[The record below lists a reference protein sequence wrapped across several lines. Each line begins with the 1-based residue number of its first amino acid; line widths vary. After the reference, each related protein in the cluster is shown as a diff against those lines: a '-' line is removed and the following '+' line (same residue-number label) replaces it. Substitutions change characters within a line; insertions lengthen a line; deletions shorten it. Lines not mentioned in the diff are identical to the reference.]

1 MSPLMVSQVLPPT
14 ALFDVVIF
22 DEASQIV
29 PADAIPAVM
38 RGHQIVVAGD
48 DRQLPPTNFF
58 RQVGEPDDD
67 GAEDDESLVSFGAG
81 FESVLDALRPLLPTA
96 PLAWHYR
103 SRDER
108 LVAFSNS
115 RIYGGALTT
124 FPGVF
129 RQDCL
134 RHVVVA
140 QGPEPGQEVSVNAE
154 VIKVIELILE
164 HARARPEESLGVIAL
179 GIRHAERIDAALRA
193 ALAEL
198 TDADGAR
205 LEAFFA
211 EDTAEPF
218 FVKNLERVQGDE
230 RDAIILSIGY
240 GKHPDGRMRY
250 QWGPLLRDGGERR
263 LNVAATRAKHRLTL
277 VSSFSGYDVDPERVT
292 KAGARLLADY
302 LEYAS
307 SGGTAPEASG
317 AAELNPFEA
326 DVKERLAACGITVV
340 PQYGVG
346 GYRVDFAATHP
357 EDAGRMVLAI
367 EADGASYR
375 ESGSVRDR
383 DRLRG
388 EHLQRLGWHYHRL
401 WSTNW
406 LQDPQGEVAKVRAA
420 YQRAVLATNPASAAT
435 GADARTEVTHPADVT
450 RPSGGEVIRR
460 GSDVARRT

>member
-1 MSPLMVSQVLPPT
+1 
-14 ALFDVVIF
+14 
-22 DEASQIV
+22 
-29 PADAIPAVM
+29 
-38 RGHQIVVAGD
+38 
-48 DRQLPPTNFF
+48 
-58 RQVGEPDDD
+58 
-67 GAEDDESLVSFGAG
+67 
-81 FESVLDALRPLLPTA
+81 
-96 PLAWHYR
+96 
-103 SRDER
+103 
-108 LVAFSNS
+108 VAFSNS

-129 RQDCL
+129 RDDCL

-140 QGPEPGQEVSVNAE
+140 QGPEPGQEVSVTAE
-154 VIKVIELILE
+154 VEKVVELILE
-164 HARARPEESLGVIAL
+164 HARARPRESLGVIAL
-179 GIRHAERIDAALRA
+179 GIRHAERIDTALRH
-193 ALAEL
+193 ALASHP
-198 TDADGAR
+198 D
-205 LEAFFA
+205 LEGFFA

-277 VSSFSGYDVDPERVT
+277 VSSFSSHDVDPDRVT

-302 LEYAS
+302 LEYAG
-307 SGGTAPEASG
+307 SGGTAMG
-317 AAELNPFEA
+317 ATGGAELNPFEA
-326 DVKERLAACGITVV
+326 DVRDRLAACGITVV

-388 EHLQRLGWHYHRL
+388 EHLQRLGWRFHRL

-406 LQDPQGEVAKVRAA
+406 FQDPQSEVAKLRDA
-420 YQRAVLATNPASAAT
+420 YDRAVSATDSPADEAPADPPSAAT
-435 GADARTEVTHPADVT
+435 PTEPPAAEPSADPRPAESPVDPPAIEPQADLGAEMPPDAEPPNVALSSPRRVIALPG
-450 RPSGGEVIRR
+450 PSGELDRR
-460 GSDVARRT
+460 GPREVRRSDR